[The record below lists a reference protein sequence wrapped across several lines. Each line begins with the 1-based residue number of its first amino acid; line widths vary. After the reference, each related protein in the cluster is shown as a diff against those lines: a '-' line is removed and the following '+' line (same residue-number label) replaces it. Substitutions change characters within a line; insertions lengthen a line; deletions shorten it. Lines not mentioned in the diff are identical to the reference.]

1 MAFRIVTVPF
11 ESERGVFPDNEL
23 NTFLLDK
30 KVRSYRVEFFIHAGR
45 PYWSVFIEYEEIED
59 KNVEK
64 LTQALDERQ
73 KLVFERLKAWR
84 KEKGKELGM
93 PVYVVFSNNQLV
105 ELAKRL
111 PQTYEAMKSING
123 IGDKKVKSFGKEVLD
138 ILRTFEGNND

>member
-1 MAFRIVTVPF
+1 MAFRIMTVPF
-11 ESERGVFPDNEL
+11 DSDRGVFPDNEL

-30 KVRSYRVEFFIHAGR
+30 KVMSYRVEFFIHAGR
-45 PYWSVFIEYEEIED
+45 PYWSVFIQYEEIDD
-59 KNVEK
+59 KSVEK
-64 LTQALDERQ
+64 LITSLGERQ
-73 KLVFERLKAWR
+73 KLIFERLKDWR

-93 PVYVVFSNNQLV
+93 PAYIIFSNGQLV

-111 PQTYEAMKSING
+111 PQTYEAMKFING

>member
-1 MAFRIVTVPF
+1 MAFRIITGPF
-11 ESERGVFPDNEL
+11 DSERGVFPDNEL

-30 KVRSYRVEFFIHAGR
+30 KVMSYRVEFFIHDSS
-45 PYWSVFIEYEEIED
+45 PYWSVFIQYEEIDD
-59 KNVEK
+59 KSVEK
-64 LTQALDERQ
+64 LTQSLDERQ
-73 KLVFERLKAWR
+73 KLLFERLKTWR

-93 PVYVVFSNNQLV
+93 PAYIIFSNGQLV

-138 ILRTFEGNND
+138 ILRTFGGNND

>member
-1 MAFRIVTVPF
+1 M
-11 ESERGVFPDNEL
+11 FPDNEL

-59 KNVEK
+59 RSVEK

-73 KLVFERLKAWR
+73 KLVFERLKDWR
-84 KEKGKELGM
+84 KSKGKELGM
-93 PVYVVFSNNQLV
+93 PVYVIFSNNQLV
-105 ELAKRL
+105 ELAKKL

-123 IGDKKVKSFGKEVLD
+123 IGDKKVKSFGKEVMD
-138 ILRTFEGNND
+138 ILRSFEENND

>member
-11 ESERGVFPDNEL
+11 ESDRGVFPDNEL

-59 KNVEK
+59 RSVEK

-73 KLVFERLKAWR
+73 KLVFERLKDWR
-84 KEKGKELGM
+84 KSKGKELGM
-93 PVYVVFSNNQLV
+93 PVYVIFSNNQLV
-105 ELAKRL
+105 ELAKKL

-123 IGDKKVKSFGKEVLD
+123 IGDKKVKSFGKEVMD
-138 ILRTFEGNND
+138 ILRSFEENND